1 MMEMRKKVSHLSSE
15 AELSPLDQIRQTEA
29 DVTRAVAAAC
39 QAADEI
45 VAQAQREAAQIK
57 QEARQSGVREGQARY
72 REMISNA
79 EEEVR
84 DIVAEAKERAK
95 ELRRKGQ
102 KRMDRGVHQ
111 AVRMVIGLG
120 EEGTD
125 R

>member
-1 MMEMRKKVSHLSSE
+1 MDKMKKELHPASNT
-15 AELSPLDQIRQTEA
+15 ELSPLDQIRQTEA
-29 DVTRAVAAAC
+29 EVTRAVAAAC

-79 EEEVR
+79 EEEVQ
-84 DIVAEAKERAK
+84 DIVAEAKVRAN

-102 KRMDRGVHQ
+102 RRMDRGVHQ
-111 AVRMVIGLG
+111 AVRLVIGLG

-125 R
+125 K